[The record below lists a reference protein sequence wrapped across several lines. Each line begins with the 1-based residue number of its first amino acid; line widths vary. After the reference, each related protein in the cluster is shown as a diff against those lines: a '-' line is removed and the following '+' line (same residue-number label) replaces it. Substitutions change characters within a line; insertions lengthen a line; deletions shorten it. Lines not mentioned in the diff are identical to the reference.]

1 MSGSQRDR
9 AVTPSRHRQV
19 LVVGSGPVG
28 VALALEL
35 AHHGVPSTLIDRSP
49 AAARHPKMDFI
60 NARSMELLRRLGLS
74 DEIRQLGVEPDAPFR
89 FLWTRGL
96 NEEPV
101 ARWDYPSVAAMR
113 EQMAAVNDGSM
124 PREPYQ
130 RVLGSLLED
139 LGRQR
144 AREHPLIDLWEGWT
158 LEGLEHEG
166 WEHDADGVTA
176 QVTDSDTGRT
186 HQMRATYAV
195 GCDGANSTV
204 RAQAGIGTRA
214 IGPTLQYCDVYF
226 RSADLA
232 TRARSR
238 FFLTICAS
246 EIILVSRNGKDTF
259 TGTFP
264 ISPGETPADP
274 VDEIRTRLGVDFAVD
289 EVINNAAWEGRLV
302 VADSYRRGPV
312 FLAGDAAHQFFP
324 TGGHGANTGLAD
336 AVDLGWKLAAVINGW
351 AGPRLLDSYDAERR
365 PVALVNREMCF
376 NLLEVFRRFTELAR
390 NGAATELLTGFLEQ
404 ESYQVS
410 NLGIHC
416 GQRYSRSPVI
426 WPEVGQPPPW
436 EWSRIVPS
444 TWPGSRAPSLRL
456 SDGAELFD
464 RLGVEFTLVDLSGE
478 NRGKALV
485 EEAQRCGVP
494 LAYLP
499 IRDDRVRAVWERDLV
514 LVRPDQ
520 HVAWRGNDA
529 PDDWGAVLDHIRGW

>member
-1 MSGSQRDR
+1 VSAEWGYSP
-9 AVTPSRHRQV
+9 TPHSRHRPV
-19 LVVGSGPVG
+19 LVVGAGPVG
-28 VALALEL
+28 ATLALEL
-35 AHHGVPSTLIDRSP
+35 ARHGVPSTLIDRSP
-49 AAARHPKMDFI
+49 TAARHPKMDFV
-60 NARSMELLRRLGLS
+60 NARSMELFRRLGLC
-74 DEIRQLGVEPDAPFR
+74 DEIRQLGVAPNAPFR
-89 FLWTRGL
+89 FLWTRSL
-96 NEEPV
+96 DEQPV
-101 ARWDYPSVAAMR
+101 ARWDYPSVAGMR
-113 EQMAAVNDGSM
+113 EHMAAVNDGSM
-124 PREPYQ
+124 PLECYQ

-139 LGRQR
+139 LGRRR
-144 AREHPLIDLWEGWT
+144 AREHPLIDLREGWV
-158 LEGLEHEG
+158 LDGLEY
-166 WEHDADGVTA
+166 DDYGVMA
-176 QVTDSDTGRT
+176 QVTDSGSGRT
-186 HQMRATYAV
+186 HQVRVRYVV

-214 IGPTLQYCDVYF
+214 IGPTRQYCDVYF
-226 RSADLA
+226 RSAAPVL
-232 TRARSR
+232 RRHGS

-246 EIILVSRNGKDTF
+246 EIMLVSRNGTDTF

-264 ISPGETPADP
+264 TTPGEAPADP
-274 VDEIRTRLGVDFAVD
+274 VEEIRARLGVDFVID
-289 EVINNAAWEGRLV
+289 EVINVARWEGRLV

-336 AVDLGWKLAAVINGW
+336 GVDLGWKLAAVINGW

-365 PVALVNREMCF
+365 PVALFNREMCF

-390 NGAATELLTGFLEQ
+390 NGAATELLTGFLDQ

-416 GQRYSRSPVI
+416 GQRYSTSPVI

-436 EWSRIVPS
+436 RWSRIVPS

-464 RLGVEFTLVDLSGE
+464 RLGLEFTLVDLSGE
-478 NRGKALV
+478 NRGKTLV
-485 EEAQRCGVP
+485 DEASRRGLP
-494 LAYLP
+494 MTYLP
-499 IRDDRVRAVWERDLV
+499 IVDDQVRAVWERDLV

-529 PDDWGAVLDHIRGW
+529 PDNWGAVLDRVRGC

>member
-1 MSGSQRDR
+1 
-9 AVTPSRHRQV
+9 V

-28 VALALEL
+28 ATLALEL
-35 AHHGVPSTLIDRSP
+35 ARHGVHSTLIDRSP
-49 AAARHPKMDFI
+49 TAARHPKMDFV

-74 DEIRQLGVEPDAPFR
+74 DEIRQLGVEPSAPFR
-89 FLWTRGL
+89 FLWTRSL
-96 NEEPV
+96 EEQPV
-101 ARWDYPSVAAMR
+101 TRWDYPSVAGMR
-113 EQMAAVNDGSM
+113 AQMAAVNDGSM
-124 PREPYQ
+124 PLEPYQ

-139 LGRQR
+139 LGRRR
-144 AREHPLIDLWEGWT
+144 AREHPLIDLREGWA
-158 LEGLEHEG
+158 LEGLEHN
-166 WEHDADGVTA
+166 ADGVTA
-176 QVTDSDTGRT
+176 RVTAPGIGDA
-186 HQMRATYAV
+186 QQIRAHYAV

-204 RAQAGIGTRA
+204 RAQARIGTQT
-214 IGPTLQYCDVYF
+214 IGPTLQYCDIYF
-226 RSADLA
+226 RSADPAL
-232 TRARSR
+232 RRHGS
-238 FFLTICAS
+238 FFLAICAG

-264 ISPGETPADP
+264 ISPGEAPADP
-274 VDEIRTRLGVDFAVD
+274 VDEIRARLGVDFVVD
-289 EVINNAAWEGRLV
+289 EVINIAYWEGQLV

-336 AVDLGWKLAAVINGW
+336 SVDLGWKLAAVINGW

-365 PVALVNREMCF
+365 PVALFNREMCF
-376 NLLEVFRRFTELAR
+376 DLLEVFRRFTELAR
-390 NGAATELLTGFLEQ
+390 NGAAAELLTGFLRQ
-404 ESYQVS
+404 QSYQVS

-416 GQRYSRSPVI
+416 GQRYSTSPVI

-464 RLGVEFTLVDLSGE
+464 RLGVEFTLVDLSGSGE
-478 NRGKALV
+478 NRGKTLV
-485 EEAQRCGVP
+485 QEANRCGVP
-494 LAYLP
+494 MAYLP
-499 IRDDRVRAVWERDLV
+499 IGDDRVRAIWQRDLV

-529 PDDWGAVLDHIRGW
+529 PTDWGAVLDRIRGW